1 MVEEWIE
8 ITAGWKNELGFV
20 GQDSTGATLQMG
32 TLDGKPGFSPMH
44 LLLVALAGCTGEDIV
59 SILQKKR
66 LALSGMQVVVRG
78 KRASD
83 YPKVWT
89 EIHLSYLVWGE
100 DLKPKDV
107 EQAILL
113 SEEKYCSVGLM
124 LGKVARIS
132 SEYHLLKPGESAE

>member
-1 MVEEWIE
+1 MAEEWIE
-8 ITAGWKNELGFV
+8 IDAGWKNDMAFV

-66 LALSGMQVVVRG
+66 LALSRLKVCVRG

-83 YPKVWT
+83 YPKIWT
-89 EIHLSYLVWGE
+89 AIHLTYLVWGE
-100 DLKPKDV
+100 DIGPKDV
-107 EQAILL
+107 EQAIQL
-113 SEEKYCSVGLM
+113 SEDKYCSVGLM
-124 LGKVARIS
+124 LGKVARDFI
-132 SEYHLLKPGESAE
+132 